1 VFDVMKA
8 STFENVSKWLNSL
21 KNNAEKDTIIM
32 VVGNKTDL
40 CKNAPKER
48 KVSREDAELFCKKNG
63 LLYEETSAIS
73 NEHIKEA
80 FETLMES
87 IIKKQYLLKDQK

>member
-1 VFDVMKA
+1 MFDVMKA

-48 KVSREDAELFCKKNG
+48 KVSREDA
-63 LLYEETSAIS
+63 
-73 NEHIKEA
+73 
-80 FETLMES
+80 
-87 IIKKQYLLKDQK
+87 